1 MVRAYNKSKKS
12 RMAGGLSALL
22 AVVAGFAPFA
32 ASAVDWQF
40 TGATNRTAAVT
51 RTCVISSEF
60 DSQIPST
67 VRLSGYNMRS
77 DAVGTLILFR

>member
-1 MVRAYNKSKKS
+1 MNKTYKKS
-12 RMAGGLSALL
+12 GVAGGLSAFL

-40 TGATNRTAAVT
+40 TGATNRTAVVA

-60 DSQIPST
+60 DSQISST
-67 VRLSGYNMRS
+67 VLLSGCNMRS

>member
-1 MVRAYNKSKKS
+1 MNKRKRKKS
-12 RMAGGLSALL
+12 RVAGELSAFI
-22 AVVAGFAPFA
+22 AIAAGFAPFA

-51 RTCVISSEF
+51 RTCAISSEF

-67 VRLSGYNMRS
+67 VLLSGYNMRS
-77 DAVGTLILFR
+77 DAIGTLIQFR